1 MKVHRKS
8 LEAHFGRSRVVNS
21 IDLIALQ
28 EFVDKRAKDRG
39 LTGPLSPVTIRKEVV
54 TLRTVWNWAK
64 HSKLVDSE
72 FPARGLKYPS
82 GVDQRIIDELVGHC
96 TEQQRRRYRHLLPNK
111 IKESVVS
118 VFG

>member
-1 MKVHRKS
+1 MSGLRRKTMRDWTRN
-8 LEAHFGRSRVVNS
+8 HPV
-21 IDLIALQ
+21 
-28 EFVDKRAKDRG
+28 
-39 LTGPLSPVTIRKEVV
+39 GPLFYDCCEPFTRKALAHHFRY
-54 TLRTVWNWAK
+54 TLADSQWKDLKGWHVFR
-64 HSKLVDSE
+64 HSFISCL
-72 FPARGLKYPS
+72 AAQ